1 MRIHLR
7 LQDEEA
13 DIDNDDDSVVD
24 ENILGSGDDDG
35 DDLLGSGVFTESR
48 FELSTQALGRD

>member
-1 MRIHLR
+1 MRKQI
-7 LQDEEA
+7 
-13 DIDNDDDSVVD
+13 DDDSVDD

-48 FELSTQALGRD
+48 FELGTQPLGRD

>member
-1 MRIHLR
+1 MRKQI
-7 LQDEEA
+7 
-13 DIDNDDDSVVD
+13 DDDSVDD
-24 ENILGSGDDDG
+24 ENIHGSG

>member
-1 MRIHLR
+1 MHLR
-7 LQDEEA
+7 LQGEEA
-13 DIDNDDDSVVD
+13 DFDNDDEGV

-48 FELSTQALGRD
+48 FELGTQALGRD